1 MIAGIE
7 GVEINGGRDGAVPSG
22 DGQSVK
28 QESVVF
34 GNLMNG
40 NGIITSKCCFK
51 RDITWDTKTSYD
63 IKNPP

>member
-1 MIAGIE
+1 MVEGNDFCSKPFQGDAFLIAGIE

-40 NGIITSKCCFK
+40 NGIITSKMLF
-51 RDITWDTKTSYD
+51 
-63 IKNPP
+63 